1 MIYDLAVGLLIL
13 YLYRKGKKLWKKI
26 GELKYPWNK

>member
-13 YLYRKGKKLWKKI
+13 YLYRKGKKLWKK
-26 GELKYPWNK
+26 LYNWYK